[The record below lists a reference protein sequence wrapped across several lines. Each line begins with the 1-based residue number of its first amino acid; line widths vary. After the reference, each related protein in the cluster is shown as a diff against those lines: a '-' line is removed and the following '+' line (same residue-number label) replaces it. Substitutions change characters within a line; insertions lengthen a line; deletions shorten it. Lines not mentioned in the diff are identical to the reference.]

1 MKTLWWLWIGLAVLP
16 LSAGELT
23 QGERNRALSE
33 LHATR
38 KLFVDAVSGL
48 SEAQWRFKPG
58 PDRWSVAEIAEHVAV
73 TEDLYWNGIQR
84 NVSGDANPE
93 KRAEIEVADEAVIPR
108 MADRT
113 SKREAG
119 EANTPTG
126 RFADAAAVIA
136 AYQASR
142 DRLIDYVRSTKDDLR
157 NHVWPH
163 RAYGPIDGCQWL
175 LLACGHIERH
185 VAQINEVK
193 ASEGWPE

>member
-1 MKTLWWLWIGLAVLP
+1 MKALWWLWIGLAVLP

-23 QGERNRALSE
+23 PGERNRALSE

-38 KLFVDAVSGL
+38 KLLVDAISGL

-84 NVSGDANPE
+84 NVSAEANPE
-93 KRAEIEVADEAVIPR
+93 KRAEIEVADEAGVPR

-113 SKREAG
+113 SKRQAT

-142 DRLIDYVRSTKDDLR
+142 DR
-157 NHVWPH
+157 
-163 RAYGPIDGCQWL
+163 
-175 LLACGHIERH
+175 
-185 VAQINEVK
+185 
-193 ASEGWPE
+193 